1 MSTRCYNCLDVTAKV
16 VKCPKCS
23 FDNTKIPNNPSAL
36 TPGTVLDDRYFIGRV
51 LGQGGFGI
59 TYVSYDEILG
69 QIVALKEHY
78 PKAIVQRNQKTLDVI
93 AQNLS
98 EFNDGLRKFT
108 DEAKSL
114 AKFQGHKNIVSV
126 LSYMRT
132 KKTAYMVMEYIEG
145 RTVKEILQG
154 AKSLPVKDSIE
165 IILEV
170 LEGLGACHAQKLIHR
185 DLTPDNIYIT
195 TKGSVKILDFGS
207 ARVTQDGGDNEFTQ
221 ILKKSYAPIEQFQQG
236 SSQGP
241 WTDIYS
247 VGATFYRLVTGQPP
261 ALNSVDRLL
270 NDTLKKPSEFKKVSG
285 WNEDLEATLMKA
297 LSVRPEQRYQE
308 IDSFKVDLL
317 NASLSSGAKIA
328 SISSTATKSPKPVS
342 PKKVASKP
350 AKKTSTTTPSKT
362 SQTANSKPL
371 VFGGAAVAVI
381 ALVVGL
387 NVMDSEDYSTNVGG
401 GSVAQQ
407 GSQSSSSPETRKQV
421 PPRPAYEKDIPPKNK
436 QPKKTVPPIQRKIE
450 KDRTNR
456 LQNQT
461 YSLTVN
467 TDNGAVIKV
476 YNKKDLTLVL
486 RDRSSLSMGD
496 YVVKVWKKG
505 YRLSKQEINLK
516 QDKRISVDLKRFV
529 TPSQRAQEKFYEIYQ
544 SPTSSAIAQFKNSYP
559 TFETLAQLGPILMG
573 DKKIRNDMI
582 QNAEI
587 GDAESNLLIGLIYS
601 KPNTLPYIKTNLSTA
616 KNYFK
621 KASDEGYTLGSVFY
635 AQALS
640 CTITRS
646 GCNKLRSERLFKDSD
661 LELGNFLQA
670 ELLVKSGKA
679 DAASR
684 LLKKSSLSGS
694 SFGMNL
700 LGEIE
705 YKKGN
710 IQKSLDYFLIAAN
723 QGNTPATISLA
734 AIDPSSRNIKKL
746 KSFYYLGSKEAGISL
761 ALSIQESD
769 PKGFFDLS
777 KELAKSAPEDGN
789 LLLAIAYLNGSG
801 TKVSAVNAAASLK
814 KCASNTNCKILSTI
828 SSSDSDSVKSKNLKS
843 LTASVESDSASANVI
858 PSILGSAYSMLGQI
872 ELKAGKPKSSISFF
886 ENGARLN
893 DIDSMISLCD
903 IYLYNNSQR
912 NVKNAR
918 TYCMQA
924 YNQGTKN
931 PFVLNTLGSL
941 ALGTW
946 GEKYEKSSALKYF
959 KESCSLNSGIG
970 CCNSALTSTKTND
983 KTSFIKKAK
992 KYGYQCDL

>member
-154 AKSLPVKDSIE
+154 ANSLPVKDSIE

-285 WNEDLEATLMKA
+285 WNEDLESALMKA

-317 NASLSSGAKIA
+317 NASLSSGAKVA
-328 SISSTATKSPKPVS
+328 SISSLATKSPKLVS
-342 PKKVASKP
+342 TKKVASKLD
-350 AKKTSTTTPSKT
+350 KKTSTTTHSKT

-387 NVMDSEDYSTNVGG
+387 NVMDPDDYSTNLGG
-401 GSVAQQ
+401 GSVVQQ
-407 GSQSSSSPETRKQV
+407 GSQSSSSPDTREQV
-421 PPRPAYEKDIPPKNK
+421 PPRPAYPEDIPPKNK
-436 QPKKTVPPIQRKIE
+436 QPKKPVKPIQRKIE
-450 KDRTNR
+450 KDQTNR
-456 LQNQT
+456 LQKQT

-476 YNKKDLTLVL
+476 YNKKDSTLVSGNL
-486 RDRSSLSMGD
+486 RSLPLGD

-505 YRLSKQEINLK
+505 YRLSERSVSLK
-516 QDKRISVDLKRFV
+516 QDQRISLDLEFPIS
-529 TPSQRAQEKFYEIYQ
+529 PSQRAQEKFYEIYQ
-544 SPTSSAIAQFKNSYP
+544 SPTSSAIAQFKNSFP
-559 TFETLAQLGPILMG
+559 TFKTLAQLGPILMG
-573 DKKIRNDMI
+573 DKKIRNDVM

-587 GDAESNLLIGLIYS
+587 GDAESNLVLGLIYS
-601 KPNTLPYIKTNLSTA
+601 NPNTLPYIKTNLGTA
-616 KNYFK
+616 KNHFK
-621 KASDEGYTLGSVFY
+621 KASDQGYSLGSVFY

-640 CTITRS
+640 CTITQS
-646 GCNKLRSERLFKDSD
+646 GCNNLRSDRLFKESN
-661 LELGNFLQA
+661 LEIGNFLQA

-694 SFGMNL
+694 S
-700 LGEIE
+700 I
-705 YKKGN
+705 
-710 IQKSLDYFLIAAN
+710 
-723 QGNTPATISLA
+723 T
-734 AIDPSSRNIKKL
+734 
-746 KSFYYLGSKEAGISL
+746 
-761 ALSIQESD
+761 
-769 PKGFFDLS
+769 
-777 KELAKSAPEDGN
+777 
-789 LLLAIAYLNGSG
+789 
-801 TKVSAVNAAASLK
+801 
-814 KCASNTNCKILSTI
+814 
-828 SSSDSDSVKSKNLKS
+828 
-843 LTASVESDSASANVI
+843 
-858 PSILGSAYSMLGQI
+858 
-872 ELKAGKPKSSISFF
+872 
-886 ENGARLN
+886 
-893 DIDSMISLCD
+893 
-903 IYLYNNSQR
+903 
-912 NVKNAR
+912 
-918 TYCMQA
+918 
-924 YNQGTKN
+924 
-931 PFVLNTLGSL
+931 
-941 ALGTW
+941 
-946 GEKYEKSSALKYF
+946 
-959 KESCSLNSGIG
+959 
-970 CCNSALTSTKTND
+970 
-983 KTSFIKKAK
+983 
-992 KYGYQCDL
+992 

>member
-285 WNEDLEATLMKA
+285 WNEDLEAALMKA

-387 NVMDSEDYSTNVGG
+387 NVMDSEDYAKDLGG
-401 GSVAQQ
+401 GGTVAPI
-407 GSQSSSSPETRKQV
+407 SKPKTSELV
-421 PPRPAYEKDIPPKNK
+421 PPRPYRQETIPPKKPVN
-436 QPKKTVPPIQRKIE
+436 PIIRKAE
-450 KDRTNR
+450 KGQAKGMQTK
-456 LQNQT
+456 T
-461 YSLTVN
+461 YSLNIN
-467 TDNGAVIKV
+467 TDNGALIKV
-476 YNKKDLTLVL
+476 YNKKDLTLAL
-486 RDRSSLSMGD
+486 RDRSSLPLGD

-544 SPTSSAIAQFKNSYP
+544 SPTSSAIAQFKNSHP
-559 TFETLAQLGPILMG
+559 AFKTLAQLGPILMG
-573 DKKIRNDMI
+573 DKKIKNDII

-621 KASDEGYTLGSVFY
+621 KASDEGYSLGSVFY

-640 CTITRS
+640 CTITQS

-723 QGNTPATISLA
+723 QGNAPATISLA
-734 AIDPSSRNIKKL
+734 AIDPSSSNIKKL

-789 LLLAIAYLNGSG
+789 LLLAVAYLNGSG

-903 IYLYNNSQR
+903 IYLYNYSQR

>member
-154 AKSLPVKDSIE
+154 ANSLPVKDSIE

-285 WNEDLEATLMKA
+285 WNEDLESALMKA

-317 NASLSSGAKIA
+317 NASLSSGAKVA
-328 SISSTATKSPKPVS
+328 SISSLATKSPKLVS
-342 PKKVASKP
+342 TKKVASKLD
-350 AKKTSTTTPSKT
+350 KKTSTTTHSKT

-401 GSVAQQ
+401 SSVAQQ
-407 GSQSSSSPETRKQV
+407 GSQSSISPETRKQV
-421 PPRPAYEKDIPPKNK
+421 PPRPAYEKETPPDNK
-436 QPKKTVPPIQRKIE
+436 QPKKSAPPIQRKIE
-450 KDRTNR
+450 QDRTNR

-467 TDNGAVIKV
+467 TDNGAIIKV
-476 YNKKDLTLVL
+476 YNKKDSTLVSGNL
-486 RDRSSLSMGD
+486 RSLPLGD
-496 YVVKVWKKG
+496 YLVKVWKKG
-505 YRLSKQEINLK
+505 YRLSEREVSLK
-516 QDKRISVDLKRFV
+516 QNQSISLNLEFPVS
-529 TPSQRAQEKFYEIYQ
+529 PSKIAQEKFYEIYQ
-544 SPTSSAIAQFKNSYP
+544 SPTSAAIAQFKNSYP
-559 TFETLAQLGPILMG
+559 EFETLSKLGPILMG
-573 DKKIRNDMI
+573 DKKIREDI
-582 QNAEI
+582 TENAKI

-601 KPNTLPYIKTNLSTA
+601 KPNSLSSIETNLNTA
-616 KNYFK
+616 KRHFK
-621 KASDEGYTLGSVFY
+621 IAANEGYKLGSVFY

-640 CTITRS
+640 CAITQN
-646 GCNKLRSERLFKDSD
+646 GCDNVRSERLFSNSD

-705 YKKGN
+705 YEKGN

-723 QGNTPATISLA
+723 QGNAPATISLA
-734 AIDPSSRNIKKL
+734 AIDPSSTNIEKL

-761 ALSIQESD
+761 ALSIQGSD

-777 KELAKSAPEDGN
+777 KELSQSAPEDGN

-903 IYLYNNSQR
+903 IYLHNNSQR

-946 GEKYEKSSALKYF
+946 GEKYD
-959 KESCSLNSGIG
+959 EST
-970 CCNSALTSTKTND
+970 A
-983 KTSFIKKAK
+983 
-992 KYGYQCDL
+992 

>member
-1 MSTRCYNCLDVTAKV
+1 
-16 VKCPKCS
+16 
-23 FDNTKIPNNPSAL
+23 
-36 TPGTVLDDRYFIGRV
+36 
-51 LGQGGFGI
+51 
-59 TYVSYDEILG
+59 
-69 QIVALKEHY
+69 
-78 PKAIVQRNQKTLDVI
+78 
-93 AQNLS
+93 
-98 EFNDGLRKFT
+98 
-108 DEAKSL
+108 
-114 AKFQGHKNIVSV
+114 
-126 LSYMRT
+126 
-132 KKTAYMVMEYIEG
+132 
-145 RTVKEILQG
+145 
-154 AKSLPVKDSIE
+154 
-165 IILEV
+165 
-170 LEGLGACHAQKLIHR
+170 
-185 DLTPDNIYIT
+185 
-195 TKGSVKILDFGS
+195 
-207 ARVTQDGGDNEFTQ
+207 
-221 ILKKSYAPIEQFQQG
+221 
-236 SSQGP
+236 
-241 WTDIYS
+241 
-247 VGATFYRLVTGQPP
+247 
-261 ALNSVDRLL
+261 
-270 NDTLKKPSEFKKVSG
+270 
-285 WNEDLEATLMKA
+285 
-297 LSVRPEQRYQE
+297 
-308 IDSFKVDLL
+308 
-317 NASLSSGAKIA
+317 
-328 SISSTATKSPKPVS
+328 
-342 PKKVASKP
+342 
-350 AKKTSTTTPSKT
+350 
-362 SQTANSKPL
+362 
-371 VFGGAAVAVI
+371 
-381 ALVVGL
+381 
-387 NVMDSEDYSTNVGG
+387 
-401 GSVAQQ
+401 
-407 GSQSSSSPETRKQV
+407 
-421 PPRPAYEKDIPPKNK
+421 
-436 QPKKTVPPIQRKIE
+436 
-450 KDRTNR
+450 
-456 LQNQT
+456 
-461 YSLTVN
+461 
-467 TDNGAVIKV
+467 
-476 YNKKDLTLVL
+476 
-486 RDRSSLSMGD
+486 
-496 YVVKVWKKG
+496 
-505 YRLSKQEINLK
+505 
-516 QDKRISVDLKRFV
+516 LKRFV

-559 TFETLAQLGPILMG
+559 AFKTLAQLGPILMG
-573 DKKIRNDMI
+573 DKKIRNDIM

-621 KASDEGYTLGSVFY
+621 KASDEGYSLGSVFY

-640 CTITRS
+640 CTIMQS

-723 QGNTPATISLA
+723 QGNAPATISLA
-734 AIDPSSRNIKKL
+734 AIDPSSTNIKKL

-761 ALSIQESD
+761 ALSIQGSD
-769 PKGFFDLS
+769 PEGFFDLS

-801 TKVSAVNAAASLK
+801 TKVSAVNATASLK

-828 SSSDSDSVKSKNLKS
+828 SSSDSGSVKSKNLKS
-843 LTASVESDSASANVI
+843 LIASVESNSASANVI